1 MSFRT
6 FKWIKWVVCV
16 ACLAAFVWIGLD
28 LNAMTAADSAVYGA
42 LSGLISP
49 AMTTL
54 ALVCTNLAGPI
65 PLLVITLLAVL
76 LIPRK
81 EYRIPLLLNLSIEV
95 LLNLELK
102 NLFTRPRPAE
112 TVRLAVETGFSFPS
126 GHAMAAACFYGF
138 FIYLVWKLCKRKGL
152 RLLLTALLSFFI
164 LAVAAS
170 RVYLGVHYFSDV
182 LGGLCVSAGYL
193 IVFTSFVD
201 LFFAQG
207 ETANLL
213 SGRAGRGRLRSS
225 FAYALEGIAAGVKS
239 ERNMVIHFAAVAVV
253 VVFGALLQI
262 SRMEWLVCVVLFG
275 CVLTAEM
282 LNTAVETVVNMVCPR
297 IDPKAKLAK
306 DVSAGAV
313 LFMAL
318 AAAIAGCVIFLPKL
332 WGLAGTL

>member
-1 MSFRT
+1 MRSRIV
-6 FKWIKWVVCV
+6 KWLVCL
-16 ACLAAFVWIGLD
+16 ACLTGFVLIGLN
-28 LNAMTAADSAVYGA
+28 LNAMAAADSAVYA
-42 LSGLISP
+42 AISGLISP
-49 AMTTL
+49 GMTTL

-65 PLLVITLLAVL
+65 TLLVLTLLAVL
-76 LIPRK
+76 FIPRK

-102 NLFTRPRPAE
+102 NLFGRPRPME
-112 TVRLAVETGFSFPS
+112 TLRLAVETTASFPS

-138 FIYLVWKLCKRKGL
+138 FIYLVWKICKGQAL
-152 RLLLTALLSFFI
+152 RNLLSGLLALVI
-164 LAVAAS
+164 LAVSAS
-170 RVYLGVHYFSDV
+170 RIYLGVHYFSDV
-182 LGGLCVSAGYL
+182 VGGLCVSVGYL
-193 IVFTSFVD
+193 IVFTSFVS
-201 LFFAQG
+201 LFFAQEAPSG
-207 ETANLL
+207 FL
-213 SGRAGRGRLRSS
+213 SSGTGRGRLLSS
-225 FAYALEGIAAGVKS
+225 FSYALAGVAAGVKS

-262 SRMEWLVCVVLFG
+262 SQTEWLICVILFG

-282 LNTAVETVVNMVCPR
+282 FNTAVETVVDMVCPR

-332 WGLAGTL
+332 WGLVGML